1 MYKSEDHRSGFEH
14 VEFRV
19 PLKHPKAGIAQG
31 AETRRS
37 VELRGEIQAIDKNL

>member
-19 PLKHPKAGIAQG
+19 HPKAGITQG